1 MNMEDTLWNYIDGT
15 CTEAEKATVQ
25 QLIVN
30 QSEWRQKHQELLDIH
45 LLLNNHLDLE
55 EPSMRFRQ
63 NIMESIAQYHVAPAT
78 KTYIDKKIIYGI
90 GAFFLTMIA
99 GLLIYV
105 MAQINWKSPEPA
117 SNTLPYDLDKI
128 EWSKLFNSSTTMV
141 FLAVNVVLG
150 LMLLD
155 RYFSKKR
162 RILQQKN

>member
-63 NIMESIAQYHVAPAT
+63 NIMESIAQYHIAPAT
-78 KTYIDKKIIYGI
+78 KTYINKKIIYSI

-105 MAQINWKSPEPA
+105 MAQINWKSTESA
-117 SNTLPYDLDKI
+117 GSTLPYDLDKI
-128 EWSKLFNSSTTMV
+128 EWSKFFNSGTTMV
-141 FLAVNVVLG
+141 FLSVNVVLG

-155 RYFSKKR
+155 RYLGKKR
-162 RILQQKN
+162 RVLEEKN